1 MERRKNIIDLIE
13 VNNKIK
19 VVKRVSRRKSDR
31 VPINA
36 VVEAETET
44 SMTILKA
51 NDVSDNGI
59 SLESR
64 VPYDVGTELLM
75 SFSVPESNAGIIT
88 VAGQVTNTTLS
99 DDGKSLKLGIKFIA
113 GTEKSKNE
121 LTKYAEKNII
131 DKWFVS

>member
-1 MERRKNIIDLIE
+1 MERRKNITDLIE

-19 VVKRVSRRKSDR
+19 VVKRESRRKSDR

-36 VVEAETET
+36 VVEAETPT

-51 NDVSDNGI
+51 NDVSEDGI

-75 SFSVPESNAGIIT
+75 SFKVPDSNAGIIT
-88 VAGQVTNTTLS
+88 VAGKVTNTTLS
-99 DDGKSLKLGIKFIA
+99 DDGKSLKLGVQFIA